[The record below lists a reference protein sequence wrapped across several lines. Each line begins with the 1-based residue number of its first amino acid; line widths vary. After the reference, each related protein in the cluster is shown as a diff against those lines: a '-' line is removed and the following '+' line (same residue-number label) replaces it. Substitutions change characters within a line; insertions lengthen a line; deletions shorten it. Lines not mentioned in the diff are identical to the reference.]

1 VTVVY
6 LTEAYKAQV
15 REAERKRHEAEAA
28 RAELNALI
36 ARFQGEASHLRT
48 RMMAVAELYGS
59 IEDPNWAYRI
69 LLREAATARKSSPQ

>member
-36 ARFQGEASHLRT
+36 ARFQ
-48 RMMAVAELYGS
+48 
-59 IEDPNWAYRI
+59 
-69 LLREAATARKSSPQ
+69 